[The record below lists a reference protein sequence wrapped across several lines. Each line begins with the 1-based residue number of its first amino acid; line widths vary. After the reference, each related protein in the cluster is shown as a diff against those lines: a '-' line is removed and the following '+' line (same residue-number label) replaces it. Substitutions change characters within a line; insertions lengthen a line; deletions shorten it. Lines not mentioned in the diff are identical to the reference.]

1 MKRRIVLALCV
12 SVGIG
17 MALMMP
23 EVQVHSSDKEQR
35 FPLLKV
41 EQLNDQQRPF
51 ADEILK
57 VSSIGIS
64 GPYNMMLRS
73 PVMGQRMFAMLDY
86 LRFNTSVPKRL
97 NEFAILIQARLW
109 TSQVEWTAHY
119 PLALKSG
126 GADFSLNMVNAGP
139 NNSGR
144 AGQQTSFLLFQAT
157 PAVFVDHIRNDFAGK
172 GYPSSTVA
180 TVFGTVGAHELVHRI
195 TGVGDPKAGS
205 GGDPTDLM
213 NADALPPSV
222 VGAAY
227 AQNTFVLTDS
237 TKQQLLDKCQ
247 NKHPSSN

>member
-17 MALMMP
+17 LALMMP
-23 EVQVHSSDKEQR
+23 EVPVHSADKEQR
-35 FPLLKV
+35 FPQLKV
-41 EQLNDQQRPF
+41 EQLSEQQKPF

-119 PLALKSG
+119 PLALKAGLPQSV
-126 GADFSLNMVNAGP
+126 ADDLKVGKRPASMQPDEAAVYDLCMEASTKHRV
-139 NNSGR
+139 SD
-144 AGQQTSFLLFQAT
+144 AT
-157 PAVFVDHIRNDFAGK
+157 FAKARAVFSEQQIVDV
-172 GYPSSTVA
+172 T
-180 TVFGTVGAHELVHRI
+180 TL
-195 TGVGDPKAGS
+195 
-205 GGDPTDLM
+205 
-213 NADALPPSV
+213 
-222 VGAAY
+222 
-227 AQNTFVLTDS
+227 
-237 TKQQLLDKCQ
+237 
-247 NKHPSSN
+247 